1 MPTIATEKVCAV
13 VVMAR
18 TYQAKV
24 PPLENGPTANAMDEG
39 DRAVLEAFGDDA
51 TYQEAKAFIDAMDID
66 EQSELIALVLIGR
79 GSYDLEEWED
89 AVTEARD
96 ERAGRA
102 AEYLLATPMVA
113 DFLEEGLSKFGESC
127 QRFEARHL

>member
-1 MPTIATEKVCAV
+1 MPSIATEKVCAV

-24 PPLENGPTANAMDEG
+24 PPIEDGPTANTMDEG

-51 TYQEAKAFIDAMDID
+51 TYQEAKAFIDSMDID
-66 EQSELIALVLIGR
+66 EQSELIALALVGR
-79 GSYDLEEWED
+79 GSYDIEEWEE
-89 AVTEARD
+89 AVAEARE
-96 ERAGRA
+96 ERTGRTA
-102 AEYLLATPMVA
+102 DYLLTTPLVA
-113 DFLEEGLSKFGESC
+113 DFLEEALSKFGESC